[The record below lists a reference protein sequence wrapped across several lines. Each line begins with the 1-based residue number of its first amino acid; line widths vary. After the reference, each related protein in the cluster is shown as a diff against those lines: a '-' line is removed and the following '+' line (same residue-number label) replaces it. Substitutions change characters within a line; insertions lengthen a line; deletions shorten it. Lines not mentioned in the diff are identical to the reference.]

1 MKRPI
6 FFSEFLLFL
15 TALIWGLSFVAQR
28 KGMEFVGPFIFNGI
42 RFGLGSISLIPLL
55 FLKSNKNNTKKIS
68 NKKPGISLIVG
79 SFYLGIV
86 LFLGATLQQIGIINT
101 TAGNAGFITSLYVV
115 FTPLIGLFFKQKPGK
130 QVWAGVILAAVGLY
144 FLSVSGNFTVSSGDI
159 LVFLS
164 SIFFAAHVLLI
175 SWLSP
180 KFNVILISIIQFS
193 ITSVLSLII
202 AFASEEIIWENIKLA
217 AIPILYGGI
226 MAVGVAYTL
235 QVFAQQ
241 KAKPSHAAIILSF
254 EALFAAV
261 GGWLI
266 LNEIFTLREVG
277 GCILMLFGIIVAQ
290 MKLKKFGAQITKL
303 NTNFRGRN

>member
-1 MKRPI
+1 SI

-42 RFGLGSISLIPLL
+42 RFAIGSISLLPLL
-55 FLKSNKNNTKKIS
+55 LLKSNKNSIKKLNTKKT
-68 NKKPGISLIVG
+68 GTSLLQG
-79 SFYLGIV
+79 SLYLGIV
-86 LFLGATLQQIGIINT
+86 LFCGASLQQIGIINT

-115 FTPLIGLFFKQKPGK
+115 FTPLLGLFFKHKPTK
-130 QVWAGVILAAVGLY
+130 QVWAGVILATAGLY
-144 FLSVSGNFTVSSGDI
+144 FLSVSGNFTISSGDI
-159 LVFLS
+159 LVLFS
-164 SIFFAAHVLLI
+164 AIFFAAHVLLI
-175 SWLSP
+175 AWLSP
-180 KFNVILISIIQFS
+180 KFNVIKISIIQFS

-202 AFASEEIIWENIKLA
+202 AFATEEIILENIKSA

-241 KAKPSHAAIILSF
+241 NAKPSHAAIILSF
-254 EALFAAV
+254 EALFAAI

-277 GCILMLFGIIVAQ
+277 GCVLMLFGIIVAQ
-290 MKLKKFGAQITKL
+290 LKLKKYNK
-303 NTNFRGRN
+303 